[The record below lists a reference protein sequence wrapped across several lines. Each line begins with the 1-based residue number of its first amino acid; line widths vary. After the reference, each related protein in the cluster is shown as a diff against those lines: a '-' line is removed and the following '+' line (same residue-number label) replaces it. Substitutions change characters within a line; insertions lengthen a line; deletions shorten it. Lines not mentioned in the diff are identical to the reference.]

1 MYCLTYKTG
10 NQYSA
15 NFHFHTF
22 SKNIYHS
29 YNYDDNNYNNKVSYI
44 EYNDHKNHDIIN
56 YHHHHQ
62 QHDDIINNDNYIDI
76 SGNYKNCKIN
86 NPNITYLILECI
98 HFEFKLVRILDESEN
113 MNLEDDKNVNSN
125 SYRHS
130 NDYHRYNDDGISNS
144 NHDIHNNNIIN
155 NNNSKIYKDNGQTI
169 LNRRFNYKYHIN
181 YTYGLVL
188 NKSEYSIYSMNL
200 HNIFYTMRINNTL
213 VRWCNITY
221 ELLEFYALSTYDIIT
236 LDRNI
241 IEQYIPLMN
250 NYDNLIYFS
259 IPYDLF
265 KYENIVGIITTSNE
279 YYLKIHRKIYIIN
292 NYKQFCGYIYTYNAI
307 IIENVFINWL
317 HGCCDEEFSYLP
329 NVFYENTLVR
339 CQKLPEVYLM
349 KNYTKHLIPNVTI
362 FMKYGYDFS
371 NVHIFKRSPCEL
383 DIVKEGH
390 VIT

>member
-1 MYCLTYKTG
+1 MLKWFFYIYLSLIILLYFITYTTG

-22 SKNIYHS
+22 SKSNNHS
-29 YNYDDNNYNNKVSYI
+29 YNNNDDNNYHDNKLDSHHHHLINN
-44 EYNDHKNHDIIN
+44 NQNNQDANN
-56 YHHHHQ
+56 YHNDGHHHQ
-62 QHDDIINNDNYIDI
+62 QHDDIINFDNNIDI

-86 NPNITYLILECI
+86 NPNITYLILECS
-98 HFEFKLVRILDESEN
+98 HFEFKLIRILDENEN
-113 MNLEDDKNVNSN
+113 IHLQDVKNIKS
-125 SYRHS
+125 
-130 NDYHRYNDDGISNS
+130 
-144 NHDIHNNNIIN
+144 DI
-155 NNNSKIYKDNGQTI
+155 KDNGQI
-169 LNRRFNYKYHIN
+169 NLNRRFNYDYHIN
-181 YTYGLVL
+181 YTYGIIL

-200 HNIFYTMRINNTL
+200 HNVFYTMRINNTL

-221 ELLEFYALSTYDIIT
+221 DLLEFYALSTYDIIT
-236 LDRNI
+236 LEKNI

-250 NYDNLIYFS
+250 NYDNLIYYS

-292 NYKQFCGYIYTYNAI
+292 NYKQFQGYIHTYNAI
-307 IIENVFINWL
+307 IIKNIFINWL

-349 KNYTKHLIPNVTI
+349 KNYIKHLIPNVTI

-390 VIT
+390 DIT

>member
-1 MYCLTYKTG
+1 MSTYKTG

-22 SKNIYHS
+22 SKNICNS
-29 YNYDDNNYNNKVSYI
+29 YNNNDNRTNDSNNKVSNI
-44 EYNDHKNHDIIN
+44 DYNDRKNHNSNND
-56 YHHHHQ
+56 HHHQ
-62 QHDDIINNDNYIDI
+62 QQQQHDDMINYDNNIDI

-98 HFEFKLVRILDESEN
+98 HFEFKLVRILDEIEN
-113 MNLEDDKNVNSN
+113 VDLEDDKLSTN
-125 SYRHS
+125 
-130 NDYHRYNDDGISNS
+130 
-144 NHDIHNNNIIN
+144 
-155 NNNSKIYKDNGQTI
+155 
-169 LNRRFNYKYHIN
+169 LNRRFNYGYHIN
-181 YTYGLVL
+181 YTYGLIL
-188 NKSEYSIYSMNL
+188 NKSDYSIYSMNL

-221 ELLEFYALSTYDIIT
+221 DLLEFYALSTYDIIT

-250 NYDNLIYFS
+250 NYNNLIYFS
-259 IPYDLF
+259 IPHDLF
-265 KYENIVGIITTSNE
+265 KYENIVGIITTNNE

-292 NYKQFCGYIYTYNAI
+292 NYKQFYGYTYTYNAI
-307 IIENVFINWL
+307 IIKNIFINWL
-317 HGCCDEEFSYLP
+317 HGCCDEEFSYLS

-371 NVHIFKRSPCEL
+371 NVHIFKRLPCEL

-390 VIT
+390 IIT